1 MPLIKLI
8 WYITATSY
16 LYTLFYIQRIQNKKT
31 QEILYEVLDV
41 SSSMK
46 FSWLI
51 QSVSSSCTT
60 TTILLDGVPVSRRLG
75 PFFCFIWFPQ
85 LPPHEAC
92 WSDNVA
98 FVSLLHKSTV
108 IWYESWHMTRGKN
121 VTESCYIEN
130 SFSKVLNT
138 SAVLQVQEYTLSF
151 LSVDDVKMWPEMCH
165 PHHSEAKQ
173 QQDVVY
179 NEHQRQTC
187 GGSCKWRWG
196 RGGGGLKMDHQLSTF
211 HIVIYVVREKWW
223 LLQRLQNLAHEGH
236 SNTAKSAKVSRQTDS
251 SRQRCGG

>member
-60 TTILLDGVPVSRRLG
+60 TTILLDGVSVSRRLG
-75 PFFCFIWFPQ
+75 PVFFFCFIWFPQ

-98 FVSLLHKSTV
+98 FVRLLHKSTV

-187 GGSCKWRWG
+187 GGSCKWTWG
-196 RGGGGLKMDHQLSTF
+196 RGGGGWRRTTN
-211 HIVIYVVREKWW
+211 Y
-223 LLQRLQNLAHEGH
+223 QRSILWSML
-236 SNTAKSAKVSRQTDS
+236 
-251 SRQRCGG
+251 

>member
-1 MPLIKLI
+1 
-8 WYITATSY
+8 
-16 LYTLFYIQRIQNKKT
+16 
-31 QEILYEVLDV
+31 
-41 SSSMK
+41 MK

-60 TTILLDGVPVSRRLG
+60 TTILLDGVSVSRRLG
-75 PFFCFIWFPQ
+75 PVFFFCFIWFPQ

-92 WSDNVA
+92 WSNNVA

-121 VTESCYIEN
+121 VTESHYIKN

-138 SAVLQVQEYTLSF
+138 SAVLQVQEYTLSS
-151 LSVDDVKMWPEMCH
+151 LSVGDVKMWPEMRH
-165 PHHSEAKQ
+165 PHHSEAKR

-179 NEHQRQTC
+179 NEHQRHRHVVAVASVKKVRET
-187 GGSCKWRWG
+187 GV
-196 RGGGGLKMDHQLSTF
+196 LKKDHQLSTS
-211 HIVIYVVREKWW
+211 HIVIYVVREKWRP
-223 LLQRLQNLAHEGH
+223 LQRMQNFAYEGH

-251 SRQRCGG
+251 SRQRCGGLLFFFFHHNIKCTLKGNVSRTREQSTLL